1 MVWRTAELQTG
12 SIPLMVCQFG
22 SYLVILGSLEPLGHI
37 KCISKIY
44 RMQFRMEF
52 NGLDCS
58 TSASVDSLVLQTNGK
73 MPMWVRRL
81 VCMFLLS

>member
-12 SIPLMVCQFG
+12 SIPLMVCQIG
-22 SYLVILGSLEPLGHI
+22 SYLVMLGSLEPLDHI
-37 KCISKIY
+37 KCISKMY
-44 RMQFRMEF
+44 RMEF